1 MTLMNKAFIAVLIMA
16 LVTYLPRVTP
26 MVLFRREISSKR
38 IRAFL
43 NYVPYAVLAAMT
55 FPDIFYS
62 TSYFISAAAGTLTAV
77 FLSLREKSLV
87 TVAIGAII
95 TVYIT
100 EIIISI

>member
-1 MTLMNKAFIAVLIMA
+1 MAF
-16 LVTYLPRVTP
+16 VTYLPRVTP
-26 MVLFRREISSKR
+26 MVLFTHEINSKKV
-38 IRAFL
+38 RAFL

-62 TSYFISAAAGTLTAV
+62 TSYFISAVSGTLTAV
-77 FLSLREKSLV
+77 FLSFHEKSLV